1 MTKPF
6 SFVRKSVAMNDELVL
21 NAVRWADEGRLD
33 ENVED
38 ESVVI
43 DLLWELDSLC
53 ECRSKDILAC
63 LSVERKVRESLVKT
77 KTFVVD
83 SLKGCLLEDSEEH
96 LDACDWNGAMPVID
110 SELRLTGHWVYWD
123 VTDDSYVNYE
133 DTAAISV
140 EDARVA
146 GLAIE
151 DGYALS
157 QEGR

>member
-1 MTKPF
+1 VSKPF
-6 SFVRKSVAMNDELVL
+6 SFIRNSTLLNDELVL
-21 NAVRWADEGRLD
+21 KAVGWADEGRLD
-33 ENVED
+33 ENVDD
-38 ESVVI
+38 EYVVL

-53 ECRSKDILAC
+53 EEKNDQAC
-63 LSVERKVRESLVKT
+63 LSVVMKIRKSLVKT

-83 SLKGCLLEDSEEH
+83 DLKGCLLEDSEEH
-96 LDACDWNGAMPVID
+96 LDVCDWNGAMPVID

-140 EDARVA
+140 EDARIA

>member
-6 SFVRKSVAMNDELVL
+6 SFIRNSTSLNDELVL

-33 ENVED
+33 ENVSD
-38 ESVVI
+38 ECVVL
-43 DLLWELDSLC
+43 DLLYELDSLC
-53 ECRSKDILAC
+53 EEQNEQAC
-63 LSVERKVRESLVKT
+63 LAVARKVGKSLIKT

-83 SLKGCLLEDSEEH
+83 DLKGCLLEDSEEH
-96 LDACDWNGAMPVID
+96 LDVCDWNGAMPVID

-123 VTDDSYVNYE
+123 VTDDSYVNYK

-140 EDARVA
+140 EDARTA

>member
-6 SFVRKSVAMNDELVL
+6 SFIRNSTHLSDELVH
-21 NAVRWADEGRLD
+21 NALRWEDEGRLD

-38 ESVVI
+38 ECVVL

-53 ECRSKDILAC
+53 EEKNDQAC
-63 LSVERKVRESLVKT
+63 LSVVIKIRKSLVKT

-83 SLKGCLLEDSEEH
+83 DLKGCLLDDSGEH
-96 LDACDWNGAMPVID
+96 LDTCDWNGAMPVID

-123 VTDDSYVNYE
+123 VTDDSYVNYR
-133 DTAAISV
+133 DAAAISV
-140 EDARVA
+140 EDARAA

>member
-1 MTKPF
+1 MSKPF
-6 SFVRKSVAMNDELVL
+6 SFIRNSTYLNDELVL

-33 ENVED
+33 ENVDD
-38 ESVVI
+38 ECVVI

-53 ECRSKDILAC
+53 EEENEQAC
-63 LSVERKVRESLVKT
+63 LAVARKIRESLVKT
-77 KTFVVD
+77 KTFVVND
-83 SLKGCLLEDSEEH
+83 LKGCLLEDSEEH
-96 LDACDWNGAMPVID
+96 LSVCDWNGAMPVID

-123 VTDDSYVNYE
+123 CTDDTYVNYE

-140 EDARVA
+140 EDARIA

>member
-1 MTKPF
+1 MSKPF
-6 SFVRKSVAMNDELVL
+6 SFIRNSTLLNDELVHAAL
-21 NAVRWADEGRLD
+21 GWEDEGRLD

-53 ECRSKDILAC
+53 EEKNDQAC
-63 LSVERKVRESLVKT
+63 WSVLLKIRESLVKT

-83 SLKGCLLEDSEEH
+83 DLKGCLLEDSEEH
-96 LDACDWNGAMPVID
+96 LDVCDWNGAMPVID

-123 VTDDSYVNYE
+123 VTDDTYVNYR
-133 DTAAISV
+133 DTAAIS
-140 EDARVA
+140 A
-146 GLAIE
+146 E